1 MMNISKT
8 FRLLNICFSQPHF
21 KGKIWETE
29 KHTKSPGQEKFPSH
43 LFHKPAPD
51 SKLKPL
57 IMWGYF
63 QWCCFAPVSFVK
75 HNLGVKVTVV
85 WGTPCNN
92 QSFQNST
99 GGGQRDQTHKTLPHS
114 LHGSSKSCFMLR
126 CTHQLLNLL
135 QYKVIKELESP
146 WHKNLQEKHQLS
158 VEWEMPRPTCPSR
171 NEKKKKKAC

>member
-1 MMNISKT
+1 
-8 FRLLNICFSQPHF
+8 
-21 KGKIWETE
+21 
-29 KHTKSPGQEKFPSH
+29 
-43 LFHKPAPD
+43 
-51 SKLKPL
+51 
-57 IMWGYF
+57 MWGYF

-135 QYKVIKELESP
+135 LYKVIKELESP

-171 NEKKKKKAC
+171 NEKKKKCMLVLPKVKGFAPSFHRLWSTFLKSRVLCLPHVESEKMKACPGIPVDRSWSHISPP